1 MSGVNPTTPDE
12 EFDNLTWKNL
22 QTYVNNI
29 TEGMT
34 GFIRSADTQS
44 SVRGESFNRE
54 TYMFVRWQ
62 WLTLLAAQVGFTV
75 AFVVAIV
82 IHTAR
87 IGVDVVKSSN
97 AAELF
102 ALQENRSQETRMA
115 EKSQSWGIRT
125 KVGKASEGILINS
138 GGGWKLQV

>member
-1 MSGVNPTTPDE
+1 MTNVCDSLRTAD
-12 EFDNLTWKNL
+12 KN
-22 QTYVNNI
+22 
-29 TEGMT
+29 G
-34 GFIRSADTQS
+34 
-44 SVRGESFNRE
+44 SVKGKGFNRE

-62 WLTLLAAQVGFTV
+62 WLALLAGQVSLTV
-75 AFVVAIV
+75 VFVVAIV

-102 ALQENRSQETRMA
+102 ALQENKSGGTGMM

-125 KVGKASEGILINS
+125 KVGKASEGILINT
-138 GGGWKLQV
+138 GEGWKLQI